1 MRKFKRPMPLSG
13 SPDVKCERLK
23 KDVTV
28 LVTELEEELSRMER
42 VIQNSKNDREESET
56 VVVKGKSGLT
66 AKEKQEIVQ
75 AVIAGLPVYGGEVED
90 V

>member
-28 LVTELEEELSRMER
+28 LATEVEEELSRMER
-42 VIQNSKNDREESET
+42 RMVEI
-56 VVVKGKSGLT
+56 
-66 AKEKQEIVQ
+66 EKQIK
-75 AVIAGLPVYGGEVED
+75 GGKQT
-90 V
+90 

>member
-42 VIQNSKNDREESET
+42 RMVEI
-56 VVVKGKSGLT
+56 
-66 AKEKQEIVQ
+66 EKQIK
-75 AVIAGLPVYGGEVED
+75 GGKQT
-90 V
+90 

>member
-1 MRKFKRPMPLSG
+1 MRKFKRPMHLSG

-23 KDVTV
+23 RDITV
-28 LVTELEEELSRMER
+28 LVTEIEEELSRMER
-42 VIQNSKNDREESET
+42 VAKNDKGKSET

-90 V
+90 A

>member
-13 SPDVKCERLK
+13 SPDVKCDRLK

-28 LVTELEEELSRMER
+28 LVTELEEELSRIER
-42 VIQNSKNDREESET
+42 VIKNSKNDRGELET

-90 V
+90 A

>member
-42 VIQNSKNDREESET
+42 VIQNSKNDRVESET

-75 AVIAGLPVYGGEVED
+75 DVIAGLPVYGGEVED

>member
-42 VIQNSKNDREESET
+42 VAKNDKGKSET

-66 AKEKQEIVQ
+66 TQEKQEIVQ

-90 V
+90 A

>member
-28 LVTELEEELSRMER
+28 LVTELEEELSRIER
-42 VIQNSKNDREESET
+42 VIQNSKNDRENSET

-75 AVIAGLPVYGGEVED
+75 AVIDGLPVYGGEVED